1 MPVDSVGS
9 TTTLDG
15 VSTSSSGGSGQDR
28 VEKQALGQDEFF
40 KLLTTQLAS
49 QDPLEPMEDTAFIAQ
64 MASFSQLEMTSEMT
78 KSFDKMSET
87 QQFAS
92 AHGYIGKTVS
102 LSTGEEGV
110 VTSVERQNGETIVF
124 LDGSNTNGRSV
135 ENIFRV
141 APGSGESANVS
152 SSSQLSAAMES
163 ASQASQAAAQAAQT
177 AAEAATRAATTIS
190 DAFVSKGDT
199 DSENTSSS
207 DG

>member
-1 MPVDSVGS
+1 MPVDAVGS
-9 TTTLDG
+9 TTQNLEG
-15 VSTSSSGGSGQDR
+15 VSTTSSGGSGQDR
-28 VEKQALGQDEFF
+28 VEQKALGQDEFF

-78 KSFDKMSET
+78 KSFDKMSQV

-102 LSTGEEGV
+102 LSSGEEGM
-110 VTSVERQNGETIVF
+110 VTSVERQNGDTIVF

-141 APGSGESANVS
+141 SPGSGE
-152 SSSQLSAAMES
+152 
-163 ASQASQAAAQAAQT
+163 T
-177 AAEAATRAATTIS
+177 AP
-190 DAFVSKGDT
+190 V
-199 DSENTSSS
+199 TSSRQATATATDTTRS
-207 DG
+207 DEAVEG